1 MYQKRQRGSRAD
13 DRNPHACERSA
24 EGHFLCSSYKGFS
37 RRWKIR
43 EASLGLKPLG
53 ITGLDGFLRKKS

>member
-1 MYQKRQRGSRAD
+1 MKGREVLEQM
-13 DRNPHACERSA
+13 A
-24 EGHFLCSSYKGFS
+24 ETHTRVKEVQSVTCSVAHIKGFS

-53 ITGLDGFLRKKS
+53 IAGPLHVKHGCLGV

>member
-1 MYQKRQRGSRAD
+1 MGVKEVQRVT
-13 DRNPHACERSA
+13 
-24 EGHFLCSSYKGFS
+24 SSVVHIKGFS

-53 ITGLDGFLRKKS
+53 IAGLFHVKHGCLGV